1 MDKGEWRRRPSG
13 GEGTERGFQGTDL
26 AVYTC
31 LPNGFAWVLMT
42 VSCESE
48 PEARGLRNH
57 GWHPAWYKTTSHYNK
72 LTNCVNT
79 FADCRARLGRLPGAP
94 AAPTSSRKS
103 GTLNANFTVIL
114 IFEYLERLILV
125 RVRATT
131 AAAAARV

>member
-1 MDKGEWRRRPSG
+1 MAPTALGWRG
-13 GEGTERGFQGTDL
+13 HGACGYQGTDL

-79 FADCRARLGRLPGAP
+79 FEGGPARSGRLPKPPAP
-94 AAPTSSRKS
+94 PNSSRKS
-103 GTLNANFTVIL
+103 GTLNANFTAIL
-114 IFEYLERLILV
+114 IFEYLERLILI
-125 RVRATT
+125 RVRAIA
-131 AAAAARV
+131 AAAAARL